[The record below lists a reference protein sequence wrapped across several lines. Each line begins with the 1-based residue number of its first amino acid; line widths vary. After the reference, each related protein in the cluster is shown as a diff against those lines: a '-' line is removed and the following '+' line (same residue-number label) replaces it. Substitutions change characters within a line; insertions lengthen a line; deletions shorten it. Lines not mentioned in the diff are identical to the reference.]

1 MKGKAKESITGT
13 GADWAC
19 KGKYVNFRLAG
30 DLSWAFM
37 ATAEASPWL
46 MKLSKIMRLKNVDR
60 NGCPKIILCRSE
72 LDSKKKR
79 ESVKRLREKES
90 VDIPLTGWRIYP
102 GNGLQIWDHRQKNC
116 VICDLGRV
124 STNEIDAM
132 QMIAVFSLIWREA
145 ILRGGIPLHAGLLEF
160 QGRGFAIAAGGGG
173 GKTTCSRRVPSPWKA
188 HCDDASLALRV
199 SPSDYVAHPF
209 PTWSEY
215 LSGRFEGN
223 WTVEKSLPLSG
234 IFFLEKAPSDEVI
247 PLEPSRAAV
256 SINQSAWQV
265 MRSRIGAIPRKE
277 KTEMHIKLF
286 ENACDLAKTLPAYTL
301 RVSMAGRFWEKIE
314 EHI

>member
-46 MKLSKIMRLKNVDR
+46 MKLSRIMRLKNVDR

-116 VICDLGRV
+116 VICDLGHI

-132 QMIAVFSLIWREA
+132 QMIAVISLIWKEA
-145 ILRGGIPLHAGLLEF
+145 IMEGGIPLHAGLPEF
-160 QGRGFAIAAGGGG
+160 QGRGVAIAARGGG
-173 GKTTCSRRVPSPWKA
+173 GKTTCSRRLPSAWKA
-188 HCDDASLALRV
+188 HCDDAALVLRV

-215 LSGRFEGN
+215 LSGQCESN
-223 WTVEKSLPLSG
+223 WGVEKRLPLSG
-234 IFFLEKAPSDEVI
+234 IFFLEKAQSDEII
-247 PLEPSRAAV
+247 PLDRSRAAV
-256 SINQSAWQV
+256 SINQSAWQI
-265 MRSRIGAIPRKE
+265 MSSRIGVIPKKE
-277 KTEMHIKLF
+277 MTELRIRLF
-286 ENACDLAKTLPAYTL
+286 ENACAMAGVIPAYTL
-301 RVSMAGRFWEKIE
+301 RVSMTGRFWEKIE
-314 EHI
+314 ECL